1 MQAGLK
7 HRQVPKT
14 KKIRIAK
21 FTSKFT
27 IENEAPSVPDVENT
41 SGNPAEVADPK
52 RTFAGRF
59 ATTNWVANNNA
70 RQYLTLESLVFES
83 LEVFGT

>member
-1 MQAGLK
+1 M
-7 HRQVPKT
+7 
-14 KKIRIAK
+14 
-21 FTSKFT
+21 
-27 IENEAPSVPDVENT
+27 PDVENT

-59 ATTNWVANNNA
+59 ATTNRVANNNA